1 MIREA
6 RKIIKANP
14 LESLTYH
21 KNKLEE
27 YNIFFTDAKINHLIY
42 DIRNEIYPA
51 DEEILKNINHITI
64 TYDDKLPNSKNLPFC
79 PVYNKF
85 INHCKKNRLES
96 FIIITS
102 FFLLKFLM
110 NISHL
115 FIDATFKIA
124 PKNYYQILN
133 IIGYD
138 ETKNF
143 NMPVFHIIMSNKSF
157 ESYNKIFQEILNLL
171 DEYKIKINFK
181 NIIINCDFEKSLI
194 NAIRNNFKEIK
205 IYGCYFHYVK
215 ALWKKARK
223 LGLTKSKLLSNT
235 KLLIFSIKIYPF
247 ILNKKKQDFVKEIY
261 DYFLSTKKDY
271 KTFIK
276 YFQTN
281 WENSQFLDFEVLSD
295 GTINN
300 RTDNIV
306 EAFHHKINNAI
317 GYIHPK
323 LSLII
328 DKLKLFSILYYH
340 KYINKLF
347 TKDIDKLN
355 NTNIFNDIYNFLSR
369 FLNNIKKNIDFKL
382 LLQDE
387 GETKKI

>member
-1 MIREA
+1 MDDNQNKSKDKENKNIHKTKYQQLGVPGHIIIDNKTYIFKEKLKGDKDLFTYLCKNFKCRVPININLENLKKLSDKNNNENIDYIANKEHKCKSENNVKTIGPEKCTTEEQMIREA

-27 YNIFFTDAKINHLIY
+27 YNIFFTDARINHLIY

-51 DEEILKNINHITI
+51 DEEILKNINQITI

-138 ETKNF
+138 KTKNF

-215 ALWKKARK
+215 ALWKKASK
-223 LGLTKSKLLSNT
+223 LGLTKAKLLNNT
-235 KLLIFSIKIYPF
+235 KLLIFSFKIYPF
-247 ILNKKKQDFVKEIY
+247 ILNKK
-261 DYFLSTKKDY
+261 
-271 KTFIK
+271 
-276 YFQTN
+276 N
-281 WENSQFLDFEVLSD
+281 
-295 GTINN
+295 
-300 RTDNIV
+300 
-306 EAFHHKINNAI
+306 KI
-317 GYIHPK
+317 
-323 LSLII
+323 L
-328 DKLKLFSILYYH
+328 
-340 KYINKLF
+340 
-347 TKDIDKLN
+347 
-355 NTNIFNDIYNFLSR
+355 
-369 FLNNIKKNIDFKL
+369 
-382 LLQDE
+382 
-387 GETKKI
+387 